1 VGQPL
6 CLAPLREVLARRLQ
20 RTQIGPQAHPGL
32 NVPLKPS
39 SLKKKKKKIVLLT
52 LGPCGQK

>member
-20 RTQIGPQAHPGL
+20 RTQIGPQA
-32 NVPLKPS
+32 KAKFF
-39 SLKKKKKKIVLLT
+39 KKKKKKNRPTYFRTMWTKVS
-52 LGPCGQK
+52 K